1 MFLFAKG
8 KKLQNRT
15 LTKGE
20 QTSLNK
26 FRLEQAEPKNC
37 WKLFTFLQCELFIDR
52 IRFFSI
58 FVSDNLYIALFSC
71 KYFYE
76 EEVTFTH
83 K

>member
-37 WKLFTFLQCELFIDR
+37 WKLASVTIPMITFSHLF
-52 IRFFSI
+52 
-58 FVSDNLYIALFSC
+58 
-71 KYFYE
+71 
-76 EEVTFTH
+76 
-83 K
+83 